1 MYICFLIQICMLN
14 LEKFTNENQDP
25 IAIEKLAKKLNDL
38 MTPGEELEYIAVQ
51 KKPAVNISP
60 DGVAITN
67 KRLIFCRQ
75 KNLGLSM
82 DFEDFFWKNVFSC
95 SMKESLL
102 GADFF
107 AKTVDNRDFSID
119 YLPKAQARKLY
130 AIANEYK
137 ENARQEPQAASPKIE
152 TTPAPEPTMAPVVEE
167 QDKIAETLQKLKK
180 LYESGLITQQEFENK
195 KNEIINSL

>member
-1 MYICFLIQICMLN
+1 MLN

-25 IAIEKLAKKLNDL
+25 IAVEKLAKKLNDL

-102 GADFF
+102 GAEFF

-137 ENARQEPQAASPKIE
+137 ENARQEPQTVTPKIE
-152 TTPAPEPTMAPVVEE
+152 STHAPEPTIAPVVEE

>member
-1 MYICFLIQICMLN
+1 
-14 LEKFTNENQDP
+14 
-25 IAIEKLAKKLNDL
+25 LAKKLNDL

-102 GADFF
+102 GAEFF

>member
-1 MYICFLIQICMLN
+1 MFFSTYIHMLN
-14 LEKFTNENQDP
+14 IENFTNENQDP
-25 IAIEKLAKKLNDL
+25 IAVEKLAKKLNDL
-38 MTPGEELEYIAVQ
+38 MTPGEEFEYIAVQ

-60 DGVAITN
+60 DGIAITN

-82 DFEDFFWKNVFSC
+82 DFEDFFWKHVFSC
-95 SMKESLL
+95 SMKEGLL

-107 AKTVDNRDFSID
+107 VKTVDNRDFSID

-137 ENARQEPQAASPKIE
+137 ENACQESHSASQKMVE
-152 TTPAPEPTMAPVVEE
+152 VSVSEPIVEE
-167 QDKIAETLQKLKK
+167 QDKTAETLQKLKK

>member
-1 MYICFLIQICMLN
+1 MLN

-25 IAIEKLAKKLNDL
+25 IAVEKLAKKLNDL

-102 GADFF
+102 GAEFF

-137 ENARQEPQAASPKIE
+137 ENARQEPQTVSTKIE
-152 TTPAPEPTMAPVVEE
+152 STPAPEPTIAPVVEE

-180 LYESGLITQQEFENK
+180 LYENGLITQQEFENK

>member
-1 MYICFLIQICMLN
+1 MLN

-25 IAIEKLAKKLNDL
+25 IAVEKLAKKLNDL

-102 GADFF
+102 GAEFF

-137 ENARQEPQAASPKIE
+137 ENDRQESHSASQKMEDIS
-152 TTPAPEPTMAPVVEE
+152 VSDSILEE
-167 QDKIAETLQKLKK
+167 QDKTAETLQKLKK

>member
-1 MYICFLIQICMLN
+1 MLN

-102 GADFF
+102 GAEFF

-137 ENARQEPQAASPKIE
+137 ENARQAPQ
-152 TTPAPEPTMAPVVEE
+152 TTTHTVESAPAPEVTTPQIEEE
-167 QDKIAETLQKLKK
+167 QDKVAETLQKLKK

>member
-1 MYICFLIQICMLN
+1 MLN

-25 IAIEKLAKKLNDL
+25 IAVEKLAKKLNDL

-60 DGVAITN
+60 DGVAITS

-102 GADFF
+102 GAEFF

-137 ENARQEPQAASPKIE
+137 ENARQEPQTVSPKIE
-152 TTPAPEPTMAPVVEE
+152 ATNTPEPPIAPVVEE